1 MRQNIEKN
9 KLGNFMEIK
18 NILCYDINW
27 VDAVCRIRIR
37 RKNDRILNLLLEM
50 LLESNEREL
59 SVHGE

>member
-1 MRQNIEKN
+1 
-9 KLGNFMEIK
+9 MEIK
-18 NILCYDINW
+18 NILCYDTNW
-27 VDAVCRIRIR
+27 VDAVCRIHIR